1 MINAFKAEWR
11 KLRQRPAVWV
21 LGGIMLAAIFL
32 FGYAFSWLQLSFPS
46 KNFHSEAGLTIAQ
59 LKTALYP
66 INFIKNSLQ
75 GVGIVGSI
83 LTLIMGAL
91 VVGSEFGWGTVKTVY
106 TQRPGR
112 LEAVGGQMAVVTVIA
127 AILTVGFYAVAALAS
142 TGIAL
147 ADGATITWPAAID
160 ILKAL
165 GATWL
170 IFESWSLF
178 GMALAFLFR
187 QSAMAIGIGLAY
199 VLAIEEDRAV
209 LVISGAGTVGGWA
222 SFFARTSGAE
232 RVIVIDR
239 GRVGDGASSRAAGM
253 VRAQGGTPTTVAL
266 GLWSIN
272 FYRRQAHLLSTD
284 SGFRELGYL
293 ILAAT
298 EDEERIGRER
308 VAMQRQ
314 AGLDV
319 RWVDQIG
326 RAA

>member
-1 MINAFKAEWR
+1 MINSFKAEWR

-112 LEAVGGQMAVVTVIA
+112 LQALGGQIAVVTVIA

-199 VLAIEEDRAV
+199 VLAIEGILFRLLGGFDAGWLTTVEKFFLGQNAGALIKSFGQPFPAPGAAAPIVTAGVAV
-209 LVISGAGTVGGWA
+209 LVLVAYSLVFAGV
-222 SFFARTSGAE
+222 TSL
-232 RVIVIDR
+232 V
-239 GRVGDGASSRAAGM
+239 
-253 VRAQGGTPTTVAL
+253 VR
-266 GLWSIN
+266 
-272 FYRRQAHLLSTD
+272 RR
-284 SGFRELGYL
+284 
-293 ILAAT
+293 
-298 EDEERIGRER
+298 
-308 VAMQRQ
+308 
-314 AGLDV
+314 DV
-319 RWVDQIG
+319 T
-326 RAA
+326 